1 MNVNRLRH
9 FPITKFSL
17 SHVTV
22 FKPTKNSFILE
33 REQNLIWS
41 GFFQSCKEKRDA
53 VAQKASSLDAAF
65 NALCRQT
72 QVTRNLKK
80 DPSNFFLF
88 YATFQFE
95 APDALRL
102 VF

>member
-41 GFFQSCKEKRDA
+41 GFFSVLQGEARRRRSKSFQPRRGL
-53 VAQKASSLDAAF
+53 QR
-65 NALCRQT
+65 ALQT
-72 QVTRNLKK
+72 NSGDKK
-80 DPSNFFLF
+80 S
-88 YATFQFE
+88 
-95 APDALRL
+95 
-102 VF
+102 